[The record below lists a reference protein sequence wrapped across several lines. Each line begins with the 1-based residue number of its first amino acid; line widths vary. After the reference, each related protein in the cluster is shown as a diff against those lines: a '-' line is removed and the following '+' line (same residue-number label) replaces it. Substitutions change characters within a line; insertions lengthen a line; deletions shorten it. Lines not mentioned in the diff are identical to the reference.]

1 MSKYEF
7 VKIDVPPEYAPL
19 ARMFADKFM
28 QMQHRG
34 GAPAEVAAFVAM
46 GMLVARGRELPA
58 LASKPFAEVADVAF
72 RIVDTIMNAE
82 GVTVGDDE
90 DDSEPTEAEKAA
102 EEMEADKRFA
112 ALKARGVC

>member
-19 ARMFADKFM
+19 ARMFADRFM

-46 GMLVARGRELPA
+46 GMVLARGRELPT
-58 LASKPFAEVADVAF
+58 LADKPFGEVADVAF
-72 RIVDTIMNAE
+72 RVLDAIMTAE
-82 GVTVGDDE
+82 GVEVGGDD
-90 DDSEPTEAEKAA
+90 DEPTEAEKAA
-102 EEMEADKRFA
+102 EEAQEAKRFA
-112 ALKARGVC
+112 ALKPRGAC

>member
-19 ARMFADKFM
+19 ARMFADRFM

-46 GMLVARGRELPA
+46 GMVLARGRELPM
-58 LASKPFAEVADVAF
+58 LANKPFGEVADVAF
-72 RIVDTIMNAE
+72 RVVDAIMTAE
-82 GVTVGDDE
+82 GVKFDGDD
-90 DDSEPTEAEKAA
+90 DDDEPTEAEKAA
-102 EEMEADKRFA
+102 EEAQEAKRFA
-112 ALKARGVC
+112 ALKPRGAC